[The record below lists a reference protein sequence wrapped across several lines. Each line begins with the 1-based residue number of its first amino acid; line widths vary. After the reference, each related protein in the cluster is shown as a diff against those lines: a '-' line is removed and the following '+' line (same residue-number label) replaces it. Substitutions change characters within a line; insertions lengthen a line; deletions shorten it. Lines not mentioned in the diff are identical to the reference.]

1 LTTPTQLLG
10 GGRGRPPRSRGTAP
24 RGVTLI
30 ELLIV
35 ASIAGAMIAV
45 ALPTFASGLENI
57 RLSQA
62 SDGVASFL
70 NTALNRVERREQVME
85 ITISPR
91 EKLIVLRS
99 ADGLF
104 TRKLDLPDG
113 IAVDAV
119 LPRLPQDNGG
129 PRRFLLLPGASSP
142 RIGVQLVNRR
152 GQRRIVSLDPITGVP
167 VIERPATQ

>member
-1 LTTPTQLLG
+1 MPRA
-10 GGRGRPPRSRGTAP
+10 GRNR

-35 ASIAGAMIAV
+35 VSIAGAMVAI
-45 ALPTFASGLENI
+45 ALPTFAAGLENI

-91 EKLIVLRS
+91 DNLILLRS
-99 ADGLF
+99 ADGAF
-104 TRKLDLPDG
+104 SRKLTLPDG
-113 IAVDAV
+113 VLVDAV
-119 LPRLPQDNGG
+119 LPKLPQDTGVL
-129 PRRFLLLPGASSP
+129 RRFLLLPGASAP
-142 RIGVQLVNRR
+142 RIGVQLANRR

-167 VIERPATQ
+167 SIERPATP

>member
-1 LTTPTQLLG
+1 LEKLVTGPG
-10 GGRGRPPRSRGTAP
+10 GNRK
-24 RGVTLI
+24 GVTLI

-35 ASIAGAMIAV
+35 ASIAGAMVAI
-45 ALPTFASGLENI
+45 ALPTFANGLENI

-91 EKLIVLRS
+91 ENLILLRS
-99 ADGLF
+99 ADGTF
-104 TRKLDLPDG
+104 SRQVSLPDG
-113 IAVDAV
+113 ITVDAV
-119 LPRLPQDNGG
+119 LPKLQQDSGV
-129 PRRFLLLPGASSP
+129 PRRFLLLPGALAP
-142 RIGVQLVNRR
+142 RIGVQLANRR

-167 VIERPATQ
+167 SIERPANP

>member
-1 LTTPTQLLG
+1 MSFSC
-10 GGRGRPPRSRGTAP
+10 RNR

-35 ASIAGAMIAV
+35 VSIAGAMVAI
-45 ALPTFASGLENI
+45 ALPTFATGLENI

-91 EKLIVLRS
+91 DNLIQLRS
-99 ADGLF
+99 ADGSF
-104 TRKLDLPDG
+104 SRKLTLPEG
-113 IAVDAV
+113 ILVDAV
-119 LPRLPQDNGG
+119 LPKLPQDSGV
-129 PRRFLLLPGASSP
+129 PRRFLLLPGGSAP
-142 RIGVQLVNRR
+142 RIGVQLANRR

-167 VIERPATQ
+167 SIERPANP

>member
-1 LTTPTQLLG
+1 MSLSY
-10 GGRGRPPRSRGTAP
+10 RNR

-35 ASIAGAMIAV
+35 ASIAGAMIAI
-45 ALPTFASGLENI
+45 ALPTFANGLENI

-70 NTALNRVERREQVME
+70 NAALNRVERREQVLE

-91 EKLIVLRS
+91 DNLILLRS
-99 ADGLF
+99 ADASF
-104 TRKLDLPDG
+104 SRKLSLPDG
-113 IAVDAV
+113 IVVDAV
-119 LPRLPQDNGG
+119 LPALPQDSGVT
-129 PRRFLLLPGASSP
+129 RRFLLLPGASAP
-142 RIGVQLVNRR
+142 RIGVQLANRR

-167 VIERPATQ
+167 SIERPATP